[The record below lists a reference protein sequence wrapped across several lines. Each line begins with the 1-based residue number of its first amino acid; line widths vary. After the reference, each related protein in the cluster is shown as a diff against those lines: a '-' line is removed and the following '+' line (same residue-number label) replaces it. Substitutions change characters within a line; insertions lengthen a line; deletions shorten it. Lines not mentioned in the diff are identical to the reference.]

1 MATEDGASTLAGD
14 RKTLSPDAT
23 LIFPQLVIPMRDVL
37 GPRCDPVK
45 GRRCGEMPCR
55 NACRLV

>member
-23 LIFPQLVIPMRDVL
+23 LIFPNSLFQCVMS
-37 GPRCDPVK
+37 
-45 GRRCGEMPCR
+45 
-55 NACRLV
+55 